1 MKAQTAGSATQVLL
15 VEPDGLVRG
24 TVASVCRDLD
34 LVHIVQATSLTQGEH
49 CLQASPLHGLMLS
62 LADGDAA
69 LDLLARLREKAFAC
83 DAAIPV
89 VVLARACTKAQ
100 AVRLKALGVQRLLL
114 QPFRLRDVIHTVE
127 QLWPAAKGAASQ
139 PATPATAT
147 QPAAPAA
154 AAQPAA
160 PASEAHAVT
169 PAPEAQPESSEPVA
183 S

>member
-139 PATPATAT
+139 PATPAT
-147 QPAAPAA
+147 QPV
-154 AAQPAA
+154 A
-160 PASEAHAVT
+160 PASEAHPVT

>member
-69 LDLLARLREKAFAC
+69 LTCWRGCARK
-83 DAAIPV
+83 
-89 VVLARACTKAQ
+89 
-100 AVRLKALGVQRLLL
+100 RLPAMRR
-114 QPFRLRDVIHTVE
+114 FRWWS
-127 QLWPAAKGAASQ
+127 WPAL
-139 PATPATAT
+139 
-147 QPAAPAA
+147 APRRRRCG
-154 AAQPAA
+154 
-160 PASEAHAVT
+160 
-169 PAPEAQPESSEPVA
+169 
-183 S
+183 